1 MALIHNMSEECI
13 KSELDLFTVPL
24 TQTAIEKNAYIEVPP
39 LSAIS
44 DTAPLVFFIA
54 GTGEDY
60 IDLNNTLLFLR
71 VKITN
76 PNGTDIA
83 DGAPVG
89 HINYAGAT
97 IFPQVDVS
105 LGDRLI
111 SQSTN
116 AHPYRCLIECLLN
129 YDKHTLE
136 TVFSAGL
143 FYKDHMVTWMLQ
155 TPLEEIMA
163 RQRELPLPMPV
174 MCRTT
179 CTHSQRYLLSR
190 KTDA

>member
-13 KSELDLFTVPL
+13 KSELDLFTVPP

-44 DTAPLVFFIA
+44 DTAPLEFFIA

-89 HINYAGAT
+89 LINY
-97 IFPQVDVS
+97 QE
-105 LGDRLI
+105 R
-111 SQSTN
+111 Q
-116 AHPYRCLIECLLN
+116 Y
-129 YDKHTLE
+129 
-136 TVFSAGL
+136 
-143 FYKDHMVTWMLQ
+143 FYKL
-155 TPLEEIMA
+155 
-163 RQRELPLPMPV
+163 
-174 MCRTT
+174 MC
-179 CTHSQRYLLSR
+179 HWGIG
-190 KTDA
+190 